1 MKLIGMNLF
10 NLSLFLGVAILLF
23 RKDIILKLMFSYFVA
38 KNLSVSLPWLNT
50 IDLPLFR
57 SWDVIISLDD
67 ADIESLILCKMNQ
80 TQTLLAV
87 ALPILL
93 GLFLLKIQKQ
103 FDSFVFF

>member
-50 IDLPLFR
+50 IDLP
-57 SWDVIISLDD
+57 
-67 ADIESLILCKMNQ
+67 
-80 TQTLLAV
+80 
-87 ALPILL
+87 
-93 GLFLLKIQKQ
+93 
-103 FDSFVFF
+103 